1 MNHKSKGIEKII
13 IIKNVE
19 IMIMKIQPSWLKL
32 ILEYLF
38 FVELEDMSSQN
49 VHRLIVKWRMDL
61 LDM

>member
-49 VHRLIVKWRMDL
+49 VHRLIVK
-61 LDM
+61 